1 MTTSGQSASVG
12 DQLPTSAMT
21 LFADDID
28 GLAAS
33 EDELRQLIAKLEK
46 MSTAY
51 GMGINAEKTKIMS
64 NNEFKSEVKVGGQSL
79 EKVSSFKYLGYL
91 ISAERSKAEILARK
105 AQTTAALCKLRNI
118 WRSKK
123 ITLEMRC
130 FRKIV
135 NISYKDQ
142 VLNEAVRERI
152 TNVIGPH
159 KDLLSTIRGK
169 Y

>member
-64 NNEFKSEVKVGGQSL
+64 NNDFESGVKAGG
-79 EKVSSFKYLGYL
+79 
-91 ISAERSKAEILARK
+91 
-105 AQTTAALCKLRNI
+105 
-118 WRSKK
+118 
-123 ITLEMRC
+123 
-130 FRKIV
+130 
-135 NISYKDQ
+135 
-142 VLNEAVRERI
+142 
-152 TNVIGPH
+152 
-159 KDLLSTIRGK
+159 
-169 Y
+169 